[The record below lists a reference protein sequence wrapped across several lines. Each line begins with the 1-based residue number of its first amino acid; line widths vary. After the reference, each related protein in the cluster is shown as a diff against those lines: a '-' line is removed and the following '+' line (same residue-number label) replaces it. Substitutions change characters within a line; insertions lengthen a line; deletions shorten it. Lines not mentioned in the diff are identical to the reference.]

1 MSIKPIIFFLFLFLG
16 IYYLYFNSQWL
27 DTFHKYFSFII
38 LIIGIGSVFV
48 YPNSKKIFECESLK
62 SIKKTLVKKYK
73 KKSK

>member
-48 YPNSKKIFECESLK
+48 
-62 SIKKTLVKKYK
+62 
-73 KKSK
+73 